1 MVGDT
6 YQPAQRVL
14 PKDYGA
20 EANRRIREMLGATDA
35 DFAALRRAYDD
46 PRRTPSK
53 RALLSTIREACEADG
68 TPLWF
73 EAREKQP

>member
-1 MVGDT
+1 MSEASR
-6 YQPAQRVL
+6 PALRIL
-14 PKDYGA
+14 ARDYGA
-20 EANRRIREMLGATDA
+20 RANRRIREKLGAADA

-53 RALLSTIREACEADG
+53 RALLETIRRACEADG

-73 EAREKQP
+73 DAPAK

>member
-1 MVGDT
+1 MNEAPNPT
-6 YQPAQRVL
+6 LRILAQ
-14 PKDYGA
+14 DYGA
-20 EANRRIREMLGATDA
+20 RANRRIRERLGAVDS

-53 RALLSTIREACEADG
+53 RALLETIRRACEADG

-73 EAREKQP
+73 DTPAG